1 MREAQSGHII
11 AVHPDR
17 TVAIV
22 AAAIEAAV
30 AEERARILPWAEAR
44 VQEERQRCTS
54 ILLEAVDSIGPV
66 RMPAVSP

>member
-1 MREAQSGHII
+1 MAEAQGGPLL
-11 AVHPDR
+11 AVSPSR
-17 TVAIV
+17 TIDIF

-66 RMPAVSP
+66 RMPEVLP

>member
-1 MREAQSGHII
+1 MAEAQGGPLL
-11 AVHPDR
+11 AVSPSR
-17 TVAIV
+17 TIDIF